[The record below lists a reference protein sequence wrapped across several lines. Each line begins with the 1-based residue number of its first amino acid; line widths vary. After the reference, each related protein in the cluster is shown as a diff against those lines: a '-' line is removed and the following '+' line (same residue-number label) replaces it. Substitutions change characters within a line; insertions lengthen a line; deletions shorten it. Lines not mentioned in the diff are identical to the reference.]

1 MDILIIEDEPADRK
15 LAGVVLATGGH
26 VVTTRDSAEEAIEA
40 IAAEKPDL
48 ILLDLRLPG
57 MNGLDL
63 LRKLKSRPESRD
75 LPVVMVTAFP
85 EFYRKEI
92 LTEAGCD
99 AVLVKPLDT
108 RTLAQTMTEVVARKS
123 QAG

>member
-1 MDILIIEDEPADRK
+1 MDILIIEDDPADRK

-26 VVTTRDSAEEAIEA
+26 AVTARASAEEAIEA
-40 IAAEKPDL
+40 IATDRPDL

-63 LRKLKSRPESRD
+63 LHRLKSQPESRD
-75 LPVVMVTAFP
+75 LPVVTVTAFP
-85 EFYRKEI
+85 ELSRKET
-92 LTEAGCD
+92 LTAAGCD
-99 AVLVKPLDT
+99 AFLVKPLDT
-108 RTLAQTMTEVVARKS
+108 RTLARTMTEVVTRKS